1 MNRKIVSFFIVLL
14 MIFNL
19 SFSTFAE
26 SLDDK
31 KNEISDK
38 IEEQSQKL
46 EYVQG
51 EISDA
56 VREIQELD
64 DKITEYENQINDL
77 KDKLVDSQKNIK
89 EINGKYSIVK
99 EEYDKNEKLFQDRLV
114 ALYEAGDTTYLD
126 VLLSSGNITDF
137 ISNYYLIEQ
146 LASYDSELLS
156 KMEMQKN
163 ELEQTKN
170 KLEDEEKELQDL
182 KNQAIS
188 MATTLKNSKTL
199 QKSKMEKLT
208 DEEKTLQDQIK
219 EYKIEETKIENQ
231 IRLANGNTS
240 YELQYTGGVMMWPV
254 AKSGTYI
261 TSPFGMRE
269 HPIQGVVK
277 GHTGIDIGNAGF
289 GAKVIAAS
297 DGVVS
302 FAGVLGGYGNCVII
316 NHGGGISTLYGH
328 GQAILTTVGTN
339 VKQGD
344 VIMEVGSTGNS
355 TRTTFAF

>member
-240 YELQYTGGVMMWPV
+240 YEIQYTGGVMMWPV

-355 TRTTFAF
+355 TRTTFTF

>member
-14 MIFNL
+14 MILNL

-26 SLDDK
+26 NLDDK

-99 EEYDKNEKLFQDRLV
+99 EEYDKNEKLFLDRLV

-355 TRTTFAF
+355 TRTTFTF

>member
-1 MNRKIVSFFIVLL
+1 MNRKLVSFLIILL

-19 SFSTFAE
+19 SFFTFAE

-31 KNEISDK
+31 KEDISNK

-56 VREIQELD
+56 VKEIQELD

-77 KDKLVDSQKNIK
+77 KDKLIESQKNIK
-89 EINGKYSIVK
+89 EINGKYSSVK

-126 VLLSSGNITDF
+126 VLLSSSSITDF

-146 LASYDSELLS
+146 LADYDSKLLS
-156 KMEMQKN
+156 KIEVQKN

-170 KLEDEEKELQDL
+170 KLEEEEKELQDL
-182 KNQAIS
+182 KEHAIS
-188 MATTLKNSKTL
+188 VATTLKNSKTL

-208 DEEKTLQDQIK
+208 DEEKSLQDQIK
-219 EYKIEETKIENQ
+219 EYKIEEAKIENQ

-240 YELQYTGGVMMWPV
+240 YDLQYTGGVMMWPV

-344 VIMEVGSTGNS
+344 IIMEVGSTGNS
-355 TRTTFAF
+355 TRTTSTF

>member
-355 TRTTFAF
+355 TRTTFTF

>member
-1 MNRKIVSFFIVLL
+1 MNRKLVLVLIVLL

-19 SFSTFAE
+19 SFSTLAE
-26 SLDDK
+26 SLDEK
-31 KNEISDK
+31 KEEISNK

-56 VREIQELD
+56 VKEIQELD
-64 DKITEYENQINDL
+64 DKITEYENQINNL
-77 KDKLVDSQKNIK
+77 KDKLIYSQKNIK
-89 EINGKYSIVK
+89 EISGKYNKVK
-99 EEYDKNEKLFQDRLV
+99 EEYDKNEKIFQDRLV

-126 VLLSSGNITDF
+126 VLLSSSNITDF
-137 ISNYYLIEQ
+137 ISNYYLIAQ
-146 LASYDSELLS
+146 LADYDSKLLS
-156 KMEMQKN
+156 KIEVQKN
-163 ELEQTKN
+163 ELEQTKSR
-170 KLEDEEKELQDL
+170 LEGEEKELQDL
-182 KNQAIS
+182 KAQAIS

-199 QKSKMEKLT
+199 QKSKMENLT
-208 DEEKTLQDQIK
+208 EEEKNIQNQIK
-219 EYKIEETKIENQ
+219 EYKLEETKIENQ

-254 AKSGTYI
+254 AKSDTYI

-289 GAKVIAAS
+289 GAKVVAAS

-328 GQAILTTVGTN
+328 GQAILTKVGEN

-344 VIMEVGSTGNS
+344 IIMEVGSTGNS
-355 TRTTFAF
+355 TRTTSTF